1 MNLRRIGAALLAA
14 GLALVLSATPALAH
28 TELRGSD
35 PAAGAALTGPPQQIQ
50 LTFTEAVT
58 LPDNPVTV
66 TGPDGSRWT
75 IGTANVAGAVV
86 TAPVQPVGP
95 AGDYVINYKVIAD
108 DGDEVTGTV
117 GFSLTAAVAPPTTP
131 PASTTTAPPT
141 TTPPAA
147 TTSTTEPATPQAGDT
162 TDRGG
167 VPVWVWIIAAILLL
181 VGGAL
186 VVLRL
191 ARSKSSPEKS

>member
-1 MNLRRIGAALLAA
+1 MNLRRLGAALLTA

-35 PAAGAALTGPPQQIQ
+35 PAAGAALAGPPQQVQ

-75 IGTANVAGAVV
+75 VGTANVAGAVV
-86 TAPVQPVGP
+86 TVPVRPVGP
-95 AGDYVINYKVIAD
+95 AGDYVIDYRVVAG

-117 GFSLTAAVAPPTTP
+117 GFTLTAAVALPTTP
-131 PASTTTAPPT
+131 PPT
-141 TTPPAA
+141 TTPPTTTLPSA
-147 TTSTTEPATPQAGDT
+147 TTSTTAPATPQAGET
-162 TDRGG
+162 TDGGG

-181 VGGAL
+181 GGGAL
-186 VVLRL
+186 VALRL
-191 ARSKSSPEKS
+191 ARPKSNPDKS